1 MANSVERYYQKK
13 KRRKK
18 KLKFAFF
25 ILLFILMMLTLG
37 ILSVTVFFNAE
48 KILVEGNTHYTA
60 AKLLDQGG
68 LSIGQNLFRLDKF
81 EVIEKME
88 ELPYVKSV
96 TIKRKLPNTLMV
108 EVVENEPVVWVRCEN
123 GVALLN
129 EDYRVLSL
137 LAISA
142 EKIPEPPV
150 IEEPKD
156 LLKEEEE
163 EEKTEDS
170 KGEEEEEEEKKPTEE
185 EKEEEKK
192 PEKEEETKPE
202 ETPEEPPA
210 EPDPRLKKVAQL
222 TPLKA
227 SELKVGEIADF
238 GKQSKDYEGFL
249 KTLYD
254 AFEANESLDWSEVD
268 HVIFTARYDVKV
280 VYKER
285 ITIDFG
291 TLDQAET
298 KVKLAA
304 YLLEDNGTAQ
314 TATLDVTNTERVR
327 YRPKK

>member
-25 ILLFILMMLTLG
+25 TMLFILMMLTLG

-48 KILVEGNTHYTA
+48 EILVEGNTRYSA
-60 AKLLDQGG
+60 EKLLEQGG

-96 TIKRKLPNTLMV
+96 TIKRKLPNTLTV
-108 EVVENEPVVWVRCEN
+108 KVVENEPVVWIRCEG

-129 EDYRVLSL
+129 EEYRVLSL
-137 LAISA
+137 LN
-142 EKIPEPPV
+142 IPEEQIPAPPV
-150 IEEPKD
+150 LEEPKE
-156 LLKEEEE
+156 LLKEEETE
-163 EEKTEDS
+163 EETKDND
-170 KGEEEEEEEKKPTEE
+170 KPKE
-185 EKEEEKK
+185 EKEEEKA
-192 PEKEEETKPE
+192 PEKEEPEAEEEPE
-202 ETPEEPPA
+202 ETPV
-210 EPDPRLKKVAQL
+210 EPDPRLEKVAQL

-227 SELKVGEIADF
+227 VSVKVGRTADF
-238 GKQSKDYEGFL
+238 GEDSENYAGFL

-254 AFEANESLDWSEVD
+254 AFEANEDLDWADVD
-268 HVIFTARYDVKV
+268 NVIFTARYDIQVI
-280 VYKER
+280 YKER

-291 TLDQAET
+291 TLDRAET
-298 KVKLAA
+298 KVQLAA
-304 YLLEDNGTAQ
+304 YLLKDNGTSQA
-314 TATLDVTNTERVR
+314 ATVDVTNVDRVR

>member
-25 ILLFILMMLTLG
+25 TLLFILMMLTLG

-48 KILVEGNTHYTA
+48 EILVEGNTRYSA
-60 AKLLDQGG
+60 EKLLEQGG

-96 TIKRKLPNTLMV
+96 TIKRKLPNTLTV
-108 EVVENEPVVWVRCEN
+108 KVVENEPVVWVRCDG

-129 EDYRVLSL
+129 EEYRVLSL
-137 LAISA
+137 LNIPA
-142 EKIPEPPV
+142 EQIPASPV
-150 IEEPKD
+150 LEEPKE
-156 LLKEEEE
+156 LPKEEEE
-163 EEKTEDS
+163 EDKTKDE
-170 KGEEEEEEEKKPTEE
+170 GEVKEEEKAP
-185 EKEEEKK
+185 EKEEEKE
-192 PEKEEETKPE
+192 PEEEVD
-202 ETPEEPPA
+202 ETPVET
-210 EPDPRLKKVAQL
+210 DPRLAKIAQL

-227 SELKVGEIADF
+227 GALKVGQTADF
-238 GKQSKDYEGFL
+238 GKDSENYAGFL

-254 AFEANESLDWSEVD
+254 AFEANEDLDWADVD
-268 HVIFTARYDVKV
+268 NVIFTARYDIKAI
-280 VYKER
+280 YKER

-298 KVKLAA
+298 KVQLAA
-304 YLLEDNGTAQ
+304 YLLEDNGTSQ